1 MTHVS
6 KHKLQPAHLQQ
17 LFVQFSKISTSVD
30 KTNALEFF
38 DDLLGHEEKVM
49 LAKRLAVIAMC
60 IEGNS
65 PYRISQL
72 LYMSPSTTERI
83 KLNYQIG
90 KYRHIEKLLTKRKT
104 DYREFWRILEVV
116 LQAGMPPRGRG
127 RWKSLFDQ
135 K

>member
-6 KHKLQPAHLQQ
+6 KHQLQPKHLNQ
-17 LFVQFSKISTSVD
+17 LFTQFSNISAKLT
-30 KTNALEFF
+30 KTTALDFF
-38 DDLLGHEEKVM
+38 NDLLGPEEKIM
-49 LAKRLAVIAMC
+49 LAKRLAAIVMC

-83 KLNYQIG
+83 MLNYQIG
-90 KYRHIEKLLTKRKT
+90 KYTHIEKVLTKHKT
-104 DYREFWRILEVV
+104 DYEKFWKTLEIV
-116 LQAGMPPRGRG
+116 LQAGMPPMGRG

-135 K
+135 R